1 MRYSRHLR
9 TMTLCAVALL
19 LLGGLSRAQAPG
31 LTGAE
36 WELRALGVTTPE
48 RLEALR
54 ADANKRPVTL
64 AIVGQGGVSKSLLEA
79 KLIEG
84 NTLEYRQWPEG
95 QDPDPR
101 ASTHDTQ
108 AAHVIL
114 DLTLKLGL
122 KVRVLVYQPGE
133 STQSVAQAFAAAG
146 AEADIV
152 ALYQSFWGD
161 VLPMAE
167 AIGQAERALFI
178 SPYVEVG
185 EPATNTCLQS
195 YAAKPWADGYD
206 HFVTVI
212 PLARS
217 QPDALISPLNR
228 PELDTEVVNFIAPS
242 FYASSAG
249 GTCPSAEVAAAVAAW
264 IIPASPEKPSPE
276 AIVELMRQGSV
287 VDRESLTSLP
297 EFTEEAV
304 TAVERHISALSNPPA
319 GERRRLDAAG
329 VLNLWAVREAMGR

>member
-1 MRYSRHLR
+1 MTYSRELR
-9 TMTLCAVALL
+9 AMVLCAVALP
-19 LLGGLSRAQAPG
+19 LLGALSWAQAPA
-31 LTGAE
+31 LTGAD

-48 RLEALR
+48 RLETLR
-54 ADANKRPVTL
+54 AEASQRPVTL
-64 AIVGQGGVSKSLLEA
+64 AIVGQGGVSKSLLEP

-101 ASTHDTQ
+101 DNTHDTQ

-122 KVRVLVYQPGE
+122 EVRLLVYHAGE
-133 STQSVAQAFAAAG
+133 SWDSVAQAFAAAG

-161 VLPMAE
+161 VLRLAE
-167 AIGQAERALFI
+167 SIGQAERALFI

-195 YAAKPWADGYD
+195 YAVKPWADGYD

-217 QPDALISPLNR
+217 QPNALISPLNR

-264 IIPASPEKPSPE
+264 IIAASPEKPSPE

-287 VDRESLTSLP
+287 IDRESLASLP
-297 EFTEEAV
+297 EFTEEAI
-304 TAVERHISALSNPPA
+304 AAIEQHIAALSSPPA

-329 VLNLWAVREAMGR
+329 VLNLWAVRAALGR

>member
-1 MRYSRHLR
+1 
-9 TMTLCAVALL
+9 
-19 LLGGLSRAQAPG
+19 
-31 LTGAE
+31 
-36 WELRALGVTTPE
+36 
-48 RLEALR
+48 
-54 ADANKRPVTL
+54 
-64 AIVGQGGVSKSLLEA
+64 
-79 KLIEG
+79 
-84 NTLEYRQWPEG
+84 
-95 QDPDPR
+95 
-101 ASTHDTQ
+101 
-108 AAHVIL
+108 
-114 DLTLKLGL
+114 
-122 KVRVLVYQPGE
+122 
-133 STQSVAQAFAAAG
+133 
-146 AEADIV
+146 V